1 MRFKTFYY
9 LRLQIVILLCG
20 AEVVTSCLNC
30 FTTPADRAS
39 ICHYPVSLKKMEAID
54 CLQRLHR
61 GFEPLTD
68 TVIAFSQIQRIRLYL
83 KGFEKEVQKISEL
96 YFPPSWVEQFE
107 IKIAEF
113 VKGVKDRA
121 ASHTAAECKPPCG
134 LQKEARVFKCSR
146 CAEEDCKLPVTCPH
160 KFLSSIYKSHVKL
173 LLYSCV
179 RPLFPFSVFSVEE
192 MHVIELEKT
201 IIHCRASF
209 PLPDY
214 ATVVWKYAKNM
225 KATDLGYFK
234 DIYSG
239 EDLFVM
245 IEPTRASHT
254 GTYAC
259 EVTDE
264 DDDIILRQFY
274 YLDVTQT
281 DTREASEVERY
292 FRHALESTKIP
303 EEKEEE
309 MIKHV
314 PSTLEKI
321 QTFFQ
326 SYILYAIYAGV
337 CCLIVTLLVGA
348 LWRYALSV
356 D

>member
-146 CAEEDCKLPVTCPH
+146 CAEEDCKLPVTCP
-160 KFLSSIYKSHVKL
+160 L
-173 LLYSCV
+173 
-179 RPLFPFSVFSVEE
+179 EE

-201 IIHCRASF
+201 IIHCGASF

-274 YLDVTQT
+274 YLDVTPT

>member
-1 MRFKTFYY
+1 MRFITFYY

-39 ICHYPVSLKKMEAID
+39 ICQYPVSLKKMEAID

-83 KGFEKEVQKISEL
+83 KGFEKEVKQISEL

-146 CAEEDCKLPVTCPH
+146 CAEEDCQLPVTCP
-160 KFLSSIYKSHVKL
+160 I
-173 LLYSCV
+173 
-179 RPLFPFSVFSVEE
+179 EE
-192 MHVIELEKT
+192 IHVIELEKT
-201 IIHCRASF
+201 IINCGSSF

-245 IEPTRASHT
+245 IEPTRASHK

-274 YLDVTQT
+274 YLDVTPT

-309 MIKHV
+309 MVKHV